1 MTAFAA
7 STAPQ
12 SYVIRGGAAG
22 RERLRILAR
31 VVQPT
36 TRALLQRGGV
46 AAGMV
51 CLDVGCGGG
60 DGSVELAKL
69 VGPSGR
75 VVGVDLDA
83 TKIELA
89 RREAAE
95 QGLSQIEFH
104 VAAAD
109 AAPGL
114 AFDVVYARFLLTHLA
129 DPAAVLRAMLAR
141 LRPGGIAI
149 VEDIDFRGH
158 FCEPPLFA
166 FQRYVD
172 LYTAVAQ
179 ARGADPN
186 IGPRL
191 PGLLREAGAEVV
203 GVQVVQP
210 AGIDG
215 DVKQIAAITMENLA
229 DALLDSGLA
238 AADDIRG
245 LTAQLVA
252 AAADSRTLMSLPRI
266 VQAWGRRP
274 AA

>member
-1 MTAFAA
+1 LDNDH
-7 STAPQ
+7 
-12 SYVIRGGAAG
+12 YVIRGGVAG
-22 RERLRILAR
+22 RERLRLLEEVMGPATRGLLAD
-31 VVQPT
+31 VGIASGAT
-36 TRALLQRGGV
+36 
-46 AAGMV
+46 

-60 DGSVELAKL
+60 DVSFALARAT
-69 VGPSGR
+69 GASGR
-75 VVGVDLDA
+75 VVGVDLDE
-83 TKIELA
+83 TKLA
-89 RREAAE
+89 MARAEAAQ
-95 QGLSQIEFH
+95 QGLANIEFQARD
-104 VAAAD
+104 VVGWEA
-109 AAPGL
+109 GES
-114 AFDVVYARFLLTHLA
+114 FDVVSARFLLTHLSEPGA
-129 DPAAVLRAMLAR
+129 LLAALRRR
-141 LRPGGIAI
+141 LRPGGVII